1 MRRALDWLSLR
12 FPRAF
17 VAVLIVAIVAV
28 TLGPMLA
35 VQWAI
40 FRVMESRCDGTWHE
54 GLVAGRWS
62 GWCDE
67 RAVTR

>member
-1 MRRALDWLSLR
+1 MRRALDWLSYR
-12 FPRAF
+12 YPRVF
-17 VAVLIVAIVAV
+17 VVAMVVAIVAV
-28 TLGPMLA
+28 ALGPIVA
-35 VQWAI
+35 IQWAI

-67 RAVTR
+67 QAVSR